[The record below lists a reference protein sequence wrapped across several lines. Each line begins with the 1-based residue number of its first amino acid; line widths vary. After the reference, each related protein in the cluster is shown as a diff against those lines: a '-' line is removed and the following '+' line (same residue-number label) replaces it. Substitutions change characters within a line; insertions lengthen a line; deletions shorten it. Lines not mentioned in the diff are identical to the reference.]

1 MAEDW
6 EEAGLKLRESVTAV
20 EMCDK
25 EVIEI
30 IATPRENEDEEAEVF
45 VSQEDEVEEE
55 EKEEGSFRRNVRCD

>member
-6 EEAGLKLRESVTAV
+6 EEAGLKLAVV

-25 EVIEI
+25 EVVEI
-30 IATPRENEDEEAEVF
+30 ITTPRENEDEEAEVF

>member
-1 MAEDW
+1 
-6 EEAGLKLRESVTAV
+6 
-20 EMCDK
+20 MCDK

-55 EKEEGSFRRNVRCD
+55 EKEEGSFRSNVRCDLCLFNKYSTISKIFLVEA